1 MTLTQLEDAVS
12 PLGLTLGN
20 DLAACGTCSVGSM
33 VARNAGGG
41 EAFRNGVMRQWVFG
55 LEVVLPDAAVMND
68 LKKVIKTNEGYEMKK
83 MFIGSEGTLGI
94 FTGFVL
100 KLEPAIRDRQTILA
114 YTHSAVDSLSY
125 FHRLRAAFGP
135 KLLSVEIMWDDYFK
149 ATSHGL
155 GLDGRFGHL
164 DGETYFIA
172 DIDVPADD
180 DSLLEI
186 LGKALETGEIT
197 DAVIA
202 KND

>member
-1 MTLTQLEDAVS
+1 
-12 PLGLTLGN
+12 
-20 DLAACGTCSVGSM
+20 
-33 VARNAGGG
+33 
-41 EAFRNGVMRQWVFG
+41 
-55 LEVVLPDAAVMND
+55 
-68 LKKVIKTNEGYEMKK
+68 
-83 MFIGSEGTLGI
+83 
-94 FTGFVL
+94 
-100 KLEPAIRDRQTILA
+100 
-114 YTHSAVDSLSY
+114 
-125 FHRLRAAFGP
+125 
-135 KLLSVEIMWDDYFK
+135 MWDDYFK

-186 LGKALETGEIT
+186 LGKTLETGEIT